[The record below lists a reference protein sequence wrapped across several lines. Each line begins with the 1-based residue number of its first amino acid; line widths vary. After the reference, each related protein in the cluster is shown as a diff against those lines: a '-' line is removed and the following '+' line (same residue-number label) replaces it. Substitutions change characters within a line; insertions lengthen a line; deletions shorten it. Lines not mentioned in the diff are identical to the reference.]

1 MQTIKTTFFDAK
13 PYDRETFDAVARGS
27 GVELK
32 YFDGHLNEDT
42 VQVAAGAEAV
52 CIFVNDAVT
61 RGVASFSYLRGL
73 LEQAGEDATSRAT
86 AVACHGYIL
95 IEAPTGAG
103 KTLIAGSLAE
113 RFSGVEKVVWF
124 WFAPFGGLV
133 EQTRLSLRERFAGL
147 QVREL
152 RNDRTVETARSGDVF
167 VTTWATV
174 AVANKEGRKVRQAGE
189 EQPSADEFIPALR
202 AAGFRIGVVVDEAHH
217 GFKKSTQAVAFVKQI
232 LRPDYTVLV
241 TATPNDKDI
250 RVFLDEMHA
259 KEDSLFKIGISRVD
273 AVASGLVKKGLRAIA
288 YLAAEENRGL
298 VDYEKTALAEGVRI
312 HREVER
318 LLKQQGINLKPL
330 MLVQV
335 DSHTKTSVERAKE
348 ELKALGIPE
357 AAIAV
362 HTADEPC
369 LLYTSP
375 SPRDGLLSRMPSSA

>member
-1 MQTIKTTFFDAK
+1 MM
-13 PYDRETFDAVARGS
+13 V
-27 GVELK
+27 LK
-32 YFDGHLNEDT
+32 SFQD
-42 VQVAAGAEAV
+42 
-52 CIFVNDAVT
+52 DAVT

-113 RFSGVEKVVWF
+113 RFSSVEKVVWF

-174 AVANKEGRKVRQAGE
+174 AVANKDGRKVRQAGE

-217 GFKKSTQAVAFVKQI
+217 GFKKSTQAVAFVKQV

-318 LLKQQGINLKPL
+318 LLKQQG
-330 MLVQV
+330 
-335 DSHTKTSVERAKE
+335 D
-348 ELKALGIPE
+348 
-357 AAIAV
+357 
-362 HTADEPC
+362 
-369 LLYTSP
+369 
-375 SPRDGLLSRMPSSA
+375 